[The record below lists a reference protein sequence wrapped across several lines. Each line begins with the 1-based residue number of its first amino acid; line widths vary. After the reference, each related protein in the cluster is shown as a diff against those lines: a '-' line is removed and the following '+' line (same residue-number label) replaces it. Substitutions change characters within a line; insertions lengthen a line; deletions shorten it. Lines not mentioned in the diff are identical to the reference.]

1 MPTAKRYHPV
11 TLHVMQ
17 MLLTVVDQELPLE
30 RRRYRLHFIENLNTV
45 HKGIAKA
52 KAELLKMPEH
62 QHMINY
68 RLFGDRDYKASD
80 ITFRIETY
88 VRDINAMQF

>member
-17 MLLTVVDQELPLE
+17 MLLEVVDQDLPLE
-30 RRRYRLHFIENLNTV
+30 RRRYRLHFIEPINTV

-52 KAELLKMPEH
+52 KAELLKKPEY
-62 QHMINY
+62 QHLINY
-68 RLFGDRDYKASD
+68 RLYGERDYKASD
-80 ITFRIETY
+80 IVFRMEPY
-88 VRDINAMQF
+88 VRDINRVQF